1 MEAWNEAGQTE
12 QVRKG
17 KRNLDASRRRWVS
30 SNPKILTK
38 TLKLEVQIWSKT
50 KIEHRLLIP
59 IARGLWRLGMKRVKR
74 SKYEKKSV
82 IWMRVLGTQG
92 LWVTI
97 KQLLKDRT
105 HTLEASA

>member
-1 MEAWNEAGQTE
+1 MFMEAWNEAGQTE

-17 KRNLDASRRRWVS
+17 KRNLDAR
-30 SNPKILTK
+30 
-38 TLKLEVQIWSKT
+38 
-50 KIEHRLLIP
+50 
-59 IARGLWRLGMKRVKR
+59 WRLGMKRVKR
-74 SKYEKKSV
+74 SKYEKESV